1 MPIVYSTLNHPMRV
15 PLAAEIHSRPPMR
28 LEAPE
33 KITHLAVHG
42 RNEPVSPGD
51 RFGLQSSLLTDFC
64 ARFGVPAPAGHAKY
78 FFHDFGRFRL
88 KWECHTE
95 FASYT
100 FVASTGP
107 VNDDAAVFADMPSN
121 DLPEDW
127 LLSLKGRIIVATHIA
142 LNRDSGPAT
151 EQIPRIRQLFESNA
165 VIGSEVSQAAQ
176 VWTDFQIHADGF
188 ARFVVLDAG
197 LKGMQAGRLV
207 QRLLEIETYRV
218 MALFGLPVAQ
228 QASPVLNDIEAE
240 LASVTRDMVAS
251 QKPGRS
257 EEQGMRDEQDQL
269 QQITLLAA
277 RLEQLSVDDSYRFSA
292 SQAYFGLV
300 MSRIAELRERRIEGI
315 PTIEEFMQRRLA
327 PAMNTCQST
336 ARRQEV
342 LAERIANTNSLL
354 RTRVGLRQ
362 ERQNSQ
368 ILESMNARAAQQ
380 LRLQQAVE
388 GLSVAAISYYLVGL
402 LGYSAKG
409 MKAAGV
415 HIDTDLTTGIA
426 VPVLAGLVWIALR
439 AMHRKFKTAEA
450 SAAAAT
456 SAAATSAKS
465 SR

>member
-1 MPIVYSTLNHPMRV
+1 MAIVYSTLNHPLRV
-15 PLAAEIHSRPPMR
+15 PLAAEFHSRPPMR
-28 LEAPE
+28 LGAPE

-42 RNEPVSPGD
+42 RNEPLTPGE
-51 RFGLQSSLLTDFC
+51 RLGMQSSLLADFC
-64 ARFGVPAPAGHAKY
+64 ARFSVPPPAGNAKY
-78 FFHDFGRFRL
+78 YFHDFGRFRL

-95 FASYT
+95 FSSYT
-100 FVASTGP
+100 FVAATQSVADSSTP
-107 VNDDAAVFADMPSN
+107 FAQMPSN
-121 DLPEDW
+121 ELPEDW
-127 LLSLKGRIIVATHIA
+127 LLSLKGRLIVATHVV
-142 LNRDSGPAT
+142 LDHAT
-151 EQIPRIRQLFESNA
+151 ATAEELVPRIRQLFESNPVVGCHA
-165 VIGSEVSQAAQ
+165 SQAAQ
-176 VWTDFQIHADGF
+176 VWTDFQIHSDGF

-207 QRLLEIETYRV
+207 QRLVEIETYRV

-228 QASPVLNDIEAE
+228 QAAPVLNDLAAE

-257 EEQGMRDEQDQL
+257 EEEGMQDEQDLL

-277 RLEQLSVDDSYRFSA
+277 RLEQLSVDNSYRFSA

-300 MSRIAELRERRIEGI
+300 MARISELRERRIEGI
-315 PTIEEFMQRRLA
+315 PTIEEFMQRRLT
-327 PAMNTCQST
+327 PAMNTCAST

-354 RTRVGLRQ
+354 RTRVGIRQ

-388 GLSVAAISYYLVGL
+388 GLSVAAVSYYMVGL
-402 LGYSAKG
+402 LGYAAKG
-409 MKAAGV
+409 LKAGGL

-426 VPVLAGLVWIALR
+426 VPVLAGVVWLGLR
-439 AMHRKFKTAEA
+439 AMHRKF
-450 SAAAAT
+450 SADAAR
-456 SAAATSAKS
+456 AARA
-465 SR
+465 

>member
-1 MPIVYSTLNHPMRV
+1 MPIVYSTLNHPLRV

-42 RNEPVSPGD
+42 RNEPLTPADKLGM
-51 RFGLQSSLLTDFC
+51 QSALLADFC
-64 ARFGVPAPAGHAKY
+64 TRFGVPAPAGNAKY

-100 FVASTGP
+100 VVASGSS
-107 VNDDAAVFADMPSN
+107 AATHATPFAQMPSN
-121 DLPEDW
+121 ELPEDW
-127 LLSLKGRIIVATHIA
+127 LLSLKGRLIVATHVVLDRA
-142 LNRDSGPAT
+142 TGPA
-151 EQIPRIRQLFESNA
+151 EELVPRIRQLFESNA
-165 VIGSEVSQAAQ
+165 VVGAEASQAAQ
-176 VWTDFQIHADGF
+176 VWTDFQIHSDGF
-188 ARFVVLDAG
+188 ARFIVLDAG

-207 QRLLEIETYRV
+207 QRLIEIETYRV

-228 QASPVLNDIEAE
+228 QAAPVLNDIESE

-251 QKPGRS
+251 QKRGRS
-257 EEQGMRDEQDQL
+257 EAEGMQDEQDLL
-269 QQITLLAA
+269 QQITLLAS

-300 MSRIAELRERRIEGI
+300 MARISELRERRVEGV

-327 PAMNTCQST
+327 PAMNTCAAT
-336 ARRQEV
+336 ARRQEL

-354 RTRVGLRQ
+354 RTRVGIRQ
-362 ERQNSQ
+362 ERQNNQ

-402 LGYSAKG
+402 LGYTAKG
-409 MKAAGV
+409 AKAAGL
-415 HIDTDLTTGIA
+415 HIDTDLATGIA
-426 VPVLAGLVWIALR
+426 VPVLAGMVWMGLR
-439 AMHRKFKTAEA
+439 AMHRKFKSDAGAAE
-450 SAAAAT
+450 
-456 SAAATSAKS
+456 
-465 SR
+465 RGRD

>member
-1 MPIVYSTLNHPMRV
+1 MAIVYSTLNHPLRV

-28 LEAPE
+28 LSAPE

-42 RNEPVSPGD
+42 RNEPLAPSDKLGM
-51 RFGLQSSLLTDFC
+51 QSALLADFC

-100 FVASTGP
+100 FVASSGP
-107 VNDDAAVFADMPSN
+107 RTEHAVAFANPPAN

-127 LLSLKGRIIVATHIA
+127 LLSLKGRLIVATHVVLDLA
-142 LNRDSGPAT
+142 DGPAIA
-151 EQIPRIRQLFESNA
+151 QIPRMRQLFESNA

-176 VWTDFQIHADGF
+176 VWTDFQIHPDGF
-188 ARFVVLDAG
+188 ARFIVLDAG

-207 QRLLEIETYRV
+207 QRIIEIETYRV

-228 QASPVLNDIEAE
+228 QATPVLNDIESE

-251 QKPGRS
+251 QRPGRS
-257 EEQGMRDEQDQL
+257 EEQGMHDEQEQL

-336 ARRQEV
+336 ARRQEL
-342 LAERIANTNSLL
+342 LAKRIANTNSLL

-402 LGYSAKG
+402 LGYAAKG
-409 MKAAGV
+409 MKAAGMS
-415 HIDTDLTTGIA
+415 IDTDLTTGIA
-426 VPVLAGLVWIALR
+426 VPVLACVVWIGLR
-439 AMHRKFKTAEA
+439 AVHRKFKTID
-450 SAAAAT
+450 AAAA
-456 SAAATSAKS
+456 SKKAKQ
-465 SR
+465 